1 MISKSPDLFYF
12 YRMKKIQLAN
22 VTLPDFGMPT
32 TEPTV
37 SANTYLKRL
46 TKLRQIMQAQD
57 LQAVIIY
64 ADREHTANL
73 TYLCGYD
80 PRFEEALLI
89 VTPENIP
96 ALLVGNEGMGYAEL
110 CPIPIRRI
118 LYQPFSLMGQDR
130 SKSQTLLQIFTNE
143 SIINNKKIGIA
154 GWKYYTSEEFD
165 APETIFE
172 TPSYIVDTLRQMVGY
187 DKVVNV
193 NAIFMNPVNGLRII
207 NEAEQLAAFE
217 FAACHTSEGLKNV
230 LFHLQLGMT
239 EYEAATLMQANGFP
253 HAAHTMLTCGNR
265 AAYGLPSPSMNTL
278 KVGERFTMAMCLW
291 GALNA
296 RAGWL
301 VCDETELPENIRDY
315 VIKLAIPYFRAVTR
329 WYEHIGIGVTG
340 GELYDIIHQEIGDP
354 FFGVHLNPGHY
365 IHLDEWVHSP
375 IFKNSNIILQSGMAL
390 QVDVI
395 PATNS
400 DYHTINIEDGI
411 ALADE
416 ALRNEI
422 AQHYPEMWQRI
433 QARRAFMQEVIGIN
447 LKPEVLPFS
456 NIPAYLPPYMLSGRR
471 VLVVVK

>member
-1 MISKSPDLFYF
+1 
-12 YRMKKIQLAN
+12 MKNIHLAH

-32 TEPTV
+32 TEPSV
-37 SANTYLKRL
+37 SENAYLERL
-46 TKLRQIMQAQD
+46 NKLRRIMQAQD
-57 LQAVIIY
+57 LQAIIVY

-89 VTPENIP
+89 ITSEKIP

-110 CPIPIRRI
+110 CPIPVRRI
-118 LYQPFSLMGQDR
+118 LYQPLSLMGQDR
-130 SKSQTLLQIFTNE
+130 SKSQTLNEIFIAENIT
-143 SIINNKKIGIA
+143 SDKKVGVA
-154 GWKYYTSEEFD
+154 GWKYFIKEEFD
-165 APETIFE
+165 TPETIFE
-172 TPSYIVDTLRQMVGY
+172 TPSYIVDILRQIVGY
-187 DKVVNV
+187 EKVINV
-193 NAIFMNPVNGLRII
+193 NAIFMSPENGLRIL

-217 FAACHTSEGLKNV
+217 FAACHTSNGIKNV
-230 LFHLQLGMT
+230 LFNMRPGMT
-239 EYEAATLMQANGFP
+239 EYEAATLMRTNGFP
-253 HAAHTMLTCGNR
+253 HGAHTMLSCGLR
-265 AAYGLPSPSMNTL
+265 ATYGLPSPSMNTL

-301 VCDETELPENIRDY
+301 VRNETELPENIRDY
-315 VIKLAIPYFRAVTR
+315 VDKLAIPYFRAVAR

-340 GELYDIIHQEIGDP
+340 GELYGIIHQEIGDP

-375 IFKNSNIILQSGMAL
+375 IFKNSTITIKSGVAL

-395 PATNS
+395 PATGS

-411 ALADE
+411 AIADE
-416 ALRNEI
+416 ALRHEI
-422 AQHYPEMWQRI
+422 AQQFPEMWQRI
-433 QARRAFMQEVIGIN
+433 QARRTFMQDVIGIS

-456 NIPAYLPPYMLSGRR
+456 NIPAYLPPYLLSGGR
-471 VLVVVK
+471 VLVVLK

>member
-1 MISKSPDLFYF
+1 MFYF
-12 YRMKKIQLAN
+12 YFYPMKNIHLSE

-32 TEPTV
+32 TEPSV
-37 SANTYLKRL
+37 SANTYFQRL
-46 TKLRQIMQAQD
+46 AKLRQHMQLQD
-57 LQAVIIY
+57 LQAVVVY

-89 VTPENIP
+89 VTQQGMPT
-96 ALLVGNEGMGYAEL
+96 LLIGNEGWGYAEL

-130 SKSQTLLQIFTNE
+130 SKSETLLQIFSKE
-143 SIINNKKIGIA
+143 GIVKGQKIGVA
-154 GWKYYTSEEFD
+154 GWKYYTEEEFD
-165 APETIFE
+165 TPDYIFE
-172 TPSYIVDTLRQMVGY
+172 TPSYIVDTLRNIAGY
-187 DKVVNV
+187 NNIINV
-193 NAIFMNPVNGLRII
+193 NAIFMNPVNGLRIV
-207 NEAEQLAAFE
+207 NEAEQLAVFE

-230 LFHLQLGMT
+230 LFNLRAGMT
-239 EYEAATLMQANGFP
+239 EYEAATLMRANGMP
-253 HAAHTMLTCGNR
+253 HAAHTMLTCGAR

-278 KVGERFTMAMCLW
+278 KVGERFTMAMSLW

-301 VCDETELPENIRDY
+301 VHDESELPAGIQDY
-315 VIKLAIPYFRAVTR
+315 LEKLAIPYFRAVVR
-329 WYEHIGIGVTG
+329 WYEHIGIGVSG

-354 FFGVHLNPGHY
+354 FFGVQLNPGHY

-375 IFKNSNIILQSGMAL
+375 IYKNSNIILQSGMAL

-395 PATNS
+395 PATGS

-411 ALADE
+411 ALADKG
-416 ALRNEI
+416 LRNEI
-422 AQHYPEMWQRI
+422 VRRYPDTWQRI
-433 QARRAFMQEVIGIN
+433 QARRAFMRDVIGIT

-456 NIPAYLPPYMLSGRR
+456 NIPAYLPPWVLSGGR
-471 VLVVVK
+471 VLVVK